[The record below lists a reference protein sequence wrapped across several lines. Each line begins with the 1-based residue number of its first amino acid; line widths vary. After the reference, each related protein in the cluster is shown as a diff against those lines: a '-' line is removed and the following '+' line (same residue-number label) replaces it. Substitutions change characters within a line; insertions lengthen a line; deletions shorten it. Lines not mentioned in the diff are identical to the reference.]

1 MNELRMYVEH
11 LFEGKVLTPETIELK
26 EEIYGNLM
34 ARYEDYVAQGLSE
47 AEALE
52 RTKASITDVDAMM
65 EGDTADGAD
74 DAAPA
79 APTAQI
85 PSAAQ
90 TTPMP
95 ASAAQAADGGHA
107 RPTGAPVAPEGV
119 TAPSQPSGAAAQ
131 GRPAWVK
138 VVAIAA
144 VTVVVAIIA
153 LLAIGYGVNEF
164 IVDPIQDHQE
174 DVAEAQAEQQLI
186 DRQNSAGD
194 SATTGA
200 DGAGGSSQGQS
211 TGGNQNATPQFD
223 DPEDQLEY
231 EASMA
236 LMDEVD
242 GSTAESL
249 RAAVGTN
256 LNDTAAVLA
265 TLRSMPLG
273 SYAGDVSTD
282 GAGSSMSVEYASVNH
297 YIEGDAVDSA
307 ISYDVT
313 AWMAM
318 YPSLQTVQVTI
329 NEDDD
334 HDRDYDLYVFDRAT
348 VESLLAN
355 ASSNAITLVNDSLL
369 ESEDSW
375 NQVRGY
381 VAGHVFA
388 DALMERAERS

>member
-1 MNELRMYVEH
+1 
-11 LFEGKVLTPETIELK
+11 
-26 EEIYGNLM
+26 
-34 ARYEDYVAQGLSE
+34 
-47 AEALE
+47 
-52 RTKASITDVDAMM
+52 
-65 EGDTADGAD
+65 
-74 DAAPA
+74 
-79 APTAQI
+79 
-85 PSAAQ
+85 
-90 TTPMP
+90 
-95 ASAAQAADGGHA
+95 
-107 RPTGAPVAPEGV
+107 
-119 TAPSQPSGAAAQ
+119 
-131 GRPAWVK
+131 
-138 VVAIAA
+138 
-144 VTVVVAIIA
+144 
-153 LLAIGYGVNEF
+153 
-164 IVDPIQDHQE
+164 
-174 DVAEAQAEQQLI
+174 
-186 DRQNSAGD
+186 
-194 SATTGA
+194 
-200 DGAGGSSQGQS
+200 
-211 TGGNQNATPQFD
+211 
-223 DPEDQLEY
+223 
-231 EASMA
+231 MA

-334 HDRDYDLYVFDRAT
+334 HDRDSDLYVFDRAT

-355 ASSNAITLVNDSLL
+355 ASSNAITQVNDSLL